1 MATFRKENPNVEE
14 QEEQNYLTGY
24 GIVPLGPTGVI
35 RGGGRCVG
43 CYLHVCQVYMKLIL
57 IQMQVT

>member
-35 RGGGRCVG
+35 RGGAGALVVTCTCV
-43 CYLHVCQVYMKLIL
+43 KFI
-57 IQMQVT
+57 